1 MKLVS
6 PFFHAIFH
14 LYKLTNFYYLVFLNI
29 IMYTLNIIKAIK
41 KVSVTDMFIFI
52 YESYIF
58 ENFEIFTFENYYK
71 GIEFSKESNY
81 YSIKYVKRKGLSLIA
96 NKLIE
101 KNILSL

>member
-1 MKLVS
+1 M
-6 PFFHAIFH
+6 
-14 LYKLTNFYYLVFLNI
+14 
-29 IMYTLNIIKAIK
+29 IMYTLKIIKAIK
-41 KVSVTDMFIFI
+41 KVSATEIFTFI

-71 GIEFSKESNY
+71 QIEFSKESNY
-81 YSIKYVKRKGLSLIA
+81 YSVKAVKRKGLFLIA